1 MTAVFVGNGVAFG
14 AWAASIPRVREAS
27 GLTDGAL
34 GLLLLCVSLGAVAAM
49 QLAGRYAGRI
59 GTARA
64 CSLAAPL
71 LAVALPGPALA
82 PSWPW
87 LLASGLALGL
97 GLGLLDVCMNAH
109 AAWLERRRGR
119 PIMSSFH
126 AGWSLGQLVGAAGA
140 GALAAAGLGVVPG
153 LAIPGA
159 AVALWDLDAAAMATT
174 ASELSAHGTVSTH
187 PVELTNE
194 QAVRAAAEATL
205 ARHGAVDILVNNA
218 GITGG
223 NAPAWDL
230 PAAEWRR
237 VIEVNLVGPY
247 LACAAVLPGMVAR
260 GYGRVVN
267 IASVAGKEGNPN
279 ASHYSA
285 SKAGL
290 IGLTK
295 SLGKEL
301 AGKGVLVNCITPAA
315 AETELFQQMR
325 PEQIA
330 YMRSKI
336 PMDRFVDVREIAAMA
351 CWLATEDCS
360 FSTGAVFDISGG
372 RATY

>member
-1 MTAVFVGNGVAFG
+1 MLHRVAMTAVFVGNGVAFG

-34 GLLLLCVSLGAVAAM
+34 GVLLLCVSLGAVAAM

-109 AAWLERRRGR
+109 AAWLERRRGM

-126 AGWSLGQLVGAAGA
+126 AGWSLGQLAGAAGA

-159 AVALWDLDAAAMATT
+159 AVALCGLAALALPEAPYDPPARTRWTWPSPAIAVLAGLVSLSFAIEGGVSDWSRVYFSTGLGASAGAASSSIAVYAAAMVVMRLVGDA
-174 ASELSAHGTVSTH
+174 LVRRLG
-187 PVELTNE
+187 PVRVVAGGG
-194 QAVRAAAEATL
+194 AVAGVGLAVVLLAPGVWLAAAGL
-205 ARHGAVDILVNNA
+205 A
-218 GITGG
+218 
-223 NAPAWDL
+223 
-230 PAAEWRR
+230 
-237 VIEVNLVGPY
+237 LVGVGVANIVPVLFSAAGARGAAGVSLVATAGY
-247 LACAAVLPGMVAR
+247 GTSMAVPPLIGFVSDGAGLRTGLCLLLAAAVGLAVL
-260 GYGRVVN
+260 GRRM
-267 IASVAGKEGNPN
+267 G
-279 ASHYSA
+279 
-285 SKAGL
+285 
-290 IGLTK
+290 
-295 SLGKEL
+295 
-301 AGKGVLVNCITPAA
+301 
-315 AETELFQQMR
+315 Q
-325 PEQIA
+325 
-330 YMRSKI
+330 
-336 PMDRFVDVREIAAMA
+336 
-351 CWLATEDCS
+351 
-360 FSTGAVFDISGG
+360 
-372 RATY
+372 